1 MLSLME
7 PFLSS
12 TLRALVPRALFE
24 GAELRW
30 RDVAHVVRSLRGD
43 KPSPYELRTG
53 RAASKASA
61 PRAVETKRVRVTSS
75 RLETDDAVAI
85 EFETA
90 DGAPLGAEAGQFMTV
105 HWPVDGRIEKR
116 AYSLSSAVDD
126 SARGRLIVKAVAGGV
141 VSRALLAQAGSL
153 EHLDVTGPSGAFVL
167 DPSAS
172 THVLVA
178 GGSGIT
184 PIASM
189 LLTHV
194 ARRPKDRFV
203 LVYGS
208 RSPRDAILRDELLA
222 LAAASEDRV
231 QILWAFD
238 RDASSFAGGSV
249 AQEGPLDEGA
259 LTRLLTGLSTSALA
273 EAAFYLCGP
282 APMMAAA
289 EAVLAT
295 LAVPSRRVRSER
307 FASPGRVAAS
317 SVPAK
322 TVALRVRVAGK
333 SLDVLGSTK
342 QTILDAGLAAG
353 LPMPYSCAMGGCGA
367 CKVRVTSG
375 ATQMDEPHC
384 LDAAEAAAGYVLAC
398 CTRPCGDV
406 VVEVP

>member
-1 MLSLME
+1 M
-7 PFLSS
+7 P
-12 TLRALVPRALFE
+12 TALRAWVPRRVLE
-24 GAELRW
+24 GAELRL
-30 RDVAHVVRSLRGD
+30 RDAVHVVRSLRGD
-43 KPSPYELRTG
+43 KPAPYELRTG
-53 RAASKASA
+53 RAPSKAST
-61 PRAVETKRVRVTSS
+61 PRAVETKRVRVTTS
-75 RLETDDAVAI
+75 RRETDDAVAI
-85 EFETA
+85 EFETL
-90 DGAPLGAEAGQFMTV
+90 DGSPLGGDAGQFMTV

-116 AYSLSSAVDD
+116 AYSLSSAVDG
-126 SARGRLIVKAVAGGV
+126 SSRGRLVVKAVAGGL

-153 EHLDVTGPSGAFVL
+153 DHLDVTGPSGAFVL
-167 DPSAS
+167 DASAS

-222 LAAASEDRV
+222 LAGANAKRV

-238 RDASSFAGGSV
+238 RDAASFEGGAV
-249 AQEGPLDEGA
+249 AQEGPLDDVA
-259 LTRLLTGLSTSALA
+259 LTRVLGGLPKATL
-273 EAAFYLCGP
+273 EGAAFYLCGP
-282 APMMAAA
+282 APMMSAA
-289 EAVLAT
+289 ERVLVE
-295 LAVPSRRVRSER
+295 LAVPSGRVRSER
-307 FASPGRVAAS
+307 FASPGRAS
-317 SVPAK
+317 SASTPAK
-322 TVALRVRVAGK
+322 TVALRVRVGGK
-333 SLDVLGSTK
+333 SLDVLGSTR

-353 LPMPYSCAMGGCGA
+353 LAMPYSCAMGGCGA
-367 CKVRVTSG
+367 CKVHVTSG